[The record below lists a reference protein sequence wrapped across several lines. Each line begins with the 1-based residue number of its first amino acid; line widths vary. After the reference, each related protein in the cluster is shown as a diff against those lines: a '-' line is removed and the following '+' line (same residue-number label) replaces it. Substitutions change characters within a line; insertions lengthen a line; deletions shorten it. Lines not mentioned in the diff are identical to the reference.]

1 MPIQT
6 VKTWRHVT
14 TKQNQQVM
22 KNVAR
27 LWKIGEQATSTQDI
41 LDALHPWGEC
51 KDLYFHNFIAHL
63 FIVLGVFILIFG
75 WMIDV
80 YIPFALTFLVGM
92 LCLFFAYLIYE
103 PRSPIE
109 EVIYF
114 LEQRM
119 IVLRYDLNF
128 NRVPSFLPQ
137 SSNSLLVM
145 SKLKQSFPLFSK
157 GNATNEITQYI
168 ATTWEFEHKK
178 YPVLLFHYYY
188 INELPMSQFNKDQ
201 NKMQGIRKDQWGV
214 FIFDMPRLGFAVTN
228 QRHAF
233 FEPYTQKWST
243 SDILVNEN
251 LRIFGHDQNQ
261 LARHISPMMTLK
273 LSDFFQDYSGE
284 VVFHFAEDMLCYMGN
299 QNLFQQSQ
307 QKQQIRDISAL
318 RGHLRTFRMP
328 EYEKFKRSMLNL
340 IT

>member
-1 MPIQT
+1 MPIKT
-6 VKTWRHVT
+6 VETWLHLT
-14 TKQNQQVM
+14 TQKNQQVM
-22 KNVAR
+22 RNVAR
-27 LWKIGEQATSTQDI
+27 LWNIGEKARDPQEI

-80 YIPFALTFLVGM
+80 YIPFALTFLVAM

-109 EVIYF
+109 EVMQF
-114 LEQRM
+114 LEKRM
-119 IVLRYDLNF
+119 LMLKYDLQF

-157 GNATNEITQYI
+157 GNAINEITQYI

-201 NKMQGIRKDQWGV
+201 NKTQGIRKDQWGAFV
-214 FIFDMPRLGFAVTN
+214 FATPRLGFAASN

-251 LRIFGHDQNQ
+251 LNIFGHDQNQ

-284 VVFHFAEDMLCYMGN
+284 VVFHFEEDMLCYMGD
-299 QNLFQQSQ
+299 QNLLQHRQNIE
-307 QKQQIRDISAL
+307 KIRDVSQL
-318 RGHLRTFRMP
+318 RGHLRTLRMA
-328 EYEKFKRSMLNL
+328 EYERFQQHMLNL
-340 IT
+340 IS